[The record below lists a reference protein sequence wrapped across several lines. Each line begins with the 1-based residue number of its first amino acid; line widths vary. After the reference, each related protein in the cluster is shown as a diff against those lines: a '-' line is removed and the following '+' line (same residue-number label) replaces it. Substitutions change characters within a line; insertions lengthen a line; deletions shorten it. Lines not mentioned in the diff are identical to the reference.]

1 MNSCERPKI
10 VKEVL
15 NRLVRYSITEGADS
29 MKGLLGLLFIFLGV
43 FIGVITVDDV
53 FIENLII
60 KLCAI
65 FFIIIGSKLMKIK
78 KYKLPLR

>member
-1 MNSCERPKI
+1 
-10 VKEVL
+10 
-15 NRLVRYSITEGADS
+15 

-43 FIGVITVDDV
+43 FIGGITVDDV
-53 FIENLII
+53 IENLII
-60 KLCAI
+60 KLWAI

>member
-1 MNSCERPKI
+1 
-10 VKEVL
+10 
-15 NRLVRYSITEGADS
+15 

-43 FIGVITVDDV
+43 FIGGITVDDV